1 MLEIEIKNS
10 KLREEQAEGE
20 SHVPPPPT
28 SPTKIRTILKGIPV
42 LETQEDLD
50 KASFMSQILYI
61 FDCLSLNNALK
72 VKNVACI

>member
-1 MLEIEIKNS
+1 MNPMS
-10 KLREEQAEGE
+10 F
-20 SHVPPPPT
+20 PPP
-28 SPTKIRTILKGIPV
+28 PTKIRTILKGIPV

-72 VKNVACI
+72 VRMRHVFEDKKRNFLERYI

>member
-20 SHVPPPPT
+20 SHVPPPTP
-28 SPTKIRTILKGIPV
+28 PTKIRTILKGIPV

-72 VKNVACI
+72 VKNAACI

>member
-1 MLEIEIKNS
+1 MS
-10 KLREEQAEGE
+10 F
-20 SHVPPPPT
+20 PPP
-28 SPTKIRTILKGIPV
+28 PTKIRTILKGIPV

-72 VKNVACI
+72 VKNAAGI

>member
-1 MLEIEIKNS
+1 MLETEIKNS

-20 SHVPPPPT
+20 SHVPPT

-50 KASFMSQILYI
+50 KVSFMSQILYI
-61 FDCLSLNNALK
+61 FDCLSLNNVLK
-72 VKNVACI
+72 VKNAACI